1 MTQNRTTNFIQYGIG
16 LVGVLYTALGVAG
29 FLPLDFLNPMHP
41 EGIGVHYAFNL
52 VAINA
57 LHNFSHLVFGVTGLW
72 AARTLRGAQL
82 WGKIVGSVLL
92 LLLVAG
98 IAQTVLEGFPK
109 DQMFL
114 GLVPLNSPGHI
125 LHLMSGGLA
134 LYLGLIR
141 LPAPDSSQTVSSK

>member
-1 MTQNRTTNFIQYGIG
+1 MTQNRTTTFIQYGVG
-16 LVGVLYTALGVAG
+16 LLGALYTALGVAG
-29 FLPLDFLNPMHP
+29 FLPFDFLNPMHP
-41 EGIGVHYAFNL
+41 EGVGAHYLFNL

-57 LHNFSHLVFGVTGLW
+57 LHNFIHLGIGVTGLW

-82 WGKIVGSVLL
+82 WGKIAGPVLL
-92 LLLVAG
+92 LLLVVG
-98 IAQTVLEGFPK
+98 MAQAALEGFPK
-109 DQMFL
+109 DQLLL

-141 LPAPDSSQTVSSK
+141 LPSRDSSQTGSSK